1 MCNNKCIRDLILF
14 KKKRTN
20 RFIEVICVTCIW
32 KFTDSFFF
40 PIIKTLSL
48 LSLTS
53 YHKQMTYY
61 IKPQMVNLE
70 KKNHQKINLVWNIYS
85 FLIVCLHFHCIYDS
99 YSTLGHFIRF
109 LVRWCVRY
117 ESVIS
122 SMSKDTCIGRSD
134 I

>member
-1 MCNNKCIRDLILF
+1 MHTWFNSVF
-14 KKKRTN
+14 KKKGQIGSLKYFVLHVFEN
-20 RFIEVICVTCIW
+20 SPIV
-32 KFTDSFFF
+32 FFS
-40 PIIKTLSL
+40 IIKTLSL

-70 KKNHQKINLVWNIYS
+70 KKNHKKINLVWNIYS

-122 SMSKDTCIGRSD
+122 SVSKDTCIGRSD